1 MVYTYNG
8 ILLISHKKEWNSDT
22 CHNINEPWKH
32 CAKWNKPDIKGQIV
46 YDSTYMKYL
55 ESKQILWDIVD
66 WRLPVTRG
74 WRKEDLLLNGC
85 RVSVLGDEIDTG
97 DSCITL

>member
-1 MVYTYNG
+1 M
-8 ILLISHKKEWNSDT
+8 
-22 CHNINEPWKH
+22 
-32 CAKWNKPDIKGQIV
+32 